1 MESTLLGLINYSA
14 PLQDVV
20 FYIRFWT
27 DKQEGTTQLI
37 VVIVYKLQL
46 FLMVGQISANELE
59 HRTNSTK
66 SIPIL
71 LRYRKRVTE
80 IEFVYGMR

>member
-1 MESTLLGLINYSA
+1 MGSTFLGLLNYSA
-14 PLQDVV
+14 PLQNVV

-27 DKQEGTTQLI
+27 DKREGTTQLI
-37 VVIVYKLQL
+37 LVIVYKLQL
-46 FLMVGQISANELE
+46 FLVVGQISANELE

-66 SIPIL
+66 SITIF